1 MGITVL
7 AITGGVVVP
16 IGIAFAKRIARGGAG
31 AAVEREVLAM
41 RDELEQLRAEV
52 DGVHGRLA
60 QVDEIQGRLDFAE
73 RVLAQ
78 AKERG
83 ALPPGGR

>member
-1 MGITVL
+1 MAAAVL

-16 IGIAFAKRIARGGAG
+16 IGIAFAKRIARGGSG
-31 AAVEREVLAM
+31 AAMEHEVLAM
-41 RDELEQLRAEV
+41 RDELDQLRAEV
-52 DGVHGRLA
+52 DSVHGRLS

-73 RVLAQ
+73 RLLAQ
-78 AKERG
+78 VKDRP